1 MFRKILVWLLATFFI
16 LYGLIRV
23 FGGIMI
29 IQDLTSGSAHFGV
42 QEGADKV
49 TKFFEQS
56 TATPL
61 IPFGALGYMNCIV
74 LMGAMLLLGT
84 IGMLM
89 KKRWGT
95 IVMSSYFVLYVF
107 LFINFQVFNIKIAYL
122 IVSFL
127 LFMLFIRVNREA
139 LNEHD

>member
-1 MFRKILVWLLATFFI
+1 
-16 LYGLIRV
+16 
-23 FGGIMI
+23 MI
-29 IQDLTSGSAHFGV
+29 IQALKSGSADSGV
-42 QEGADKV
+42 QEGTDKV
-49 TKFFEQS
+49 TKFFDQS

-61 IPFGALGYMNCIV
+61 IPFGTLGYMNCIV
-74 LMGAMLLLGT
+74 LMGVMLLLGT

-127 LFMLFIRVNREA
+127 LFMLFIRVNRDA